1 MAHKTIALAIEL
13 RERWPYFPILLLPK
27 AKFPGD
33 KRLFA
38 IITNRKRFWPGRRR
52 DRKAGQNIIVNKNKG
67 KKSLLGQAAKPRG
80 WPNWHSKYY

>member
-33 KRLFA
+33 KRLTFGPYE
-38 IITNRKRFWPGRRR
+38 ILQS
-52 DRKAGQNIIVNKNKG
+52 D
-67 KKSLLGQAAKPRG
+67 
-80 WPNWHSKYY
+80 